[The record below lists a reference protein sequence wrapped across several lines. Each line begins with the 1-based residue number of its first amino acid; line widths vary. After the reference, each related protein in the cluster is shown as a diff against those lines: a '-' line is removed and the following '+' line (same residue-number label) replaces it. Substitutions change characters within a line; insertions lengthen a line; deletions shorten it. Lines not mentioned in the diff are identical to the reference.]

1 VEGFTR
7 LTFTAMVEGIGPD
20 VLSQGLMS
28 REAWDRGIAALHRTA
43 EADGVFCYT
52 FFKATARK

>member
-1 VEGFTR
+1 VEK
-7 LTFTAMVEGIGPD
+7 
-20 VLSQGLMS
+20 QGLMS
-28 REAWDRGIAALHRTA
+28 REAWERGIAALYRTA